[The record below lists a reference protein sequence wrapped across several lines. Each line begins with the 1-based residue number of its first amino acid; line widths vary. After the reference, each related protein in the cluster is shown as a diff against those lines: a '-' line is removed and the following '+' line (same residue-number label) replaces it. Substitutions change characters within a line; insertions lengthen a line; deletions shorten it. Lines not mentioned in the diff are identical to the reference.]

1 MSEAPTPVMEIL
13 AAMQSGS
20 GVVSKED
27 AREAILIQERDLPWV
42 DLPDGSQL
50 QVLHV
55 DLNQN
60 LWVVRNRFKPGFCI
74 DTHYHTGPVF
84 AFTSAGEWYYKEYP
98 DKVNKAGSYLFEPAH
113 SLHTLTVADD
123 ATEEAV
129 VWFAIFGS
137 NVNVDDNGDVTS
149 ILDAKTVLGV
159 YRALCQATGQSCEA
173 TIVVG
178 E

>member
-1 MSEAPTPVMEIL
+1 MTEPQTPVMEIL
-13 AAMQSGS
+13 ASLQTGA
-20 GVVSKED
+20 GVVSRDD
-27 AREAILIQERDLPWV
+27 AREAILLLEDDLPWV

-84 AFTSAGEWYYKEYP
+84 AVTHSGEWFYKEYP
-98 DKVNKAGSYLFEPAH
+98 DKVNKPGSYLFEPAH
-113 SLHTLTVADD
+113 SLHTLTVAED
-123 ATEEAV
+123 AQEDAV
-129 VWFAIFGS
+129 VWFAVFGS
-137 NVNVDDNGDVTS
+137 NVNIDENGDVTS
-149 ILDAKTVLGV
+149 ILDAKTLLKI
-159 YRALCQATGQSCEA
+159 YRALCEANGLSCDDV
-173 TIVVG
+173 IVIG